1 MIVMHHYVVNSGLLS
16 EMCAAPTSF
25 KSIYLFLMGM
35 WGKTIINCFV
45 LITGYFMCT
54 SRITLHKFVKLLFQ
68 LVFYNL
74 GIGLIFLLSGKM
86 PITLMNI
93 VNILNPI
100 QSVDTGF
107 VSCFLLFYLFIPFL
121 NRLLQGISKQQHLF
135 LGCLGIGIY
144 TVIGTN
150 PVIHVAF
157 NYITWFSVL
166 YVVIAYIRFYGIF
179 REQSVIFWG
188 GATVILI
195 LLSVLSVLFL
205 LWFQMIRG
213 REVTWE
219 HTTFFVT
226 ESNRVLAFLVSLS
239 SFMFFKNLHVPQNK
253 SINTIAACSFGVLLI
268 HAHSD
273 TMRTFLWHDVFRN
286 VEIYHTS
293 AIYWQVVLVP
303 IVVFSVCVMIDY
315 ARIRL
320 IENVYLDKLVSFI
333 QKNRHYCWLANQ
345 FRING

>member
-1 MIVMHHYVVNSGLLS
+1 
-16 EMCAAPTSF
+16 
-25 KSIYLFLMGM
+25 M

-179 REQSVIFWG
+179 REQSVTFWG
-188 GATVILI
+188 GLP
-195 LLSVLSVLFL
+195 
-205 LWFQMIRG
+205 
-213 REVTWE
+213 
-219 HTTFFVT
+219 
-226 ESNRVLAFLVSLS
+226 
-239 SFMFFKNLHVPQNK
+239 SF
-253 SINTIAACSFGVLLI
+253 
-268 HAHSD
+268 
-273 TMRTFLWHDVFRN
+273 
-286 VEIYHTS
+286 
-293 AIYWQVVLVP
+293 
-303 IVVFSVCVMIDY
+303 
-315 ARIRL
+315 
-320 IENVYLDKLVSFI
+320 
-333 QKNRHYCWLANQ
+333 
-345 FRING
+345 